1 MQQAGVHRWT
11 WVTRRA
17 SPRENSDV
25 LKAIMGLCRL
35 PDIPRPYM
43 RRTDDVGKVVA
54 EMGRDTYWMCDL
66 TPGVHCLLALARIRG
81 GRTVCAIVH
90 WDKSVHIVHMPPF
103 KTKLFKGTV
112 LQGVLCRDG
121 LRVTFVVH
129 DCLVYCQ
136 KSLLSAP
143 FRDRMDRAREVV
155 GMNFPSTG
163 SYYFHVFI
171 KCVSYI
177 TSNDKQNAIKS
188 PNVLFIPDSSTVS
201 DQYVHGGSRWP

>member
-163 SYYFHVFI
+163 
-171 KCVSYI
+171 
-177 TSNDKQNAIKS
+177 TS
-188 PNVLFIPDSSTVS
+188 T
-201 DQYVHGGSRWP
+201 GGSRWP